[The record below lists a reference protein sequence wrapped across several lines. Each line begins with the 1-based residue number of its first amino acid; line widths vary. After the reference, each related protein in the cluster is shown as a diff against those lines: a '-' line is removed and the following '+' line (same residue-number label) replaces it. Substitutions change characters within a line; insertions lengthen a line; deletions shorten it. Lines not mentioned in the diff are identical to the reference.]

1 MNGSKPKIRIFV
13 PVCGAMI
20 FLFLCTPILIT
31 LPMSFSD
38 SSTLEFPPSGLSLR
52 WYENF
57 AHSPIWVQAMS
68 TSLQLAATSSL
79 IALLLGSLAA
89 YGLVRSNIM
98 GAVGLEAHFMAP
110 MIIPN
115 IITAIA
121 LYFAFAKLG
130 ILGTFGGLVVGHA
143 LVAIPFV
150 ITVVSGAVKA
160 FDIRIEQSARSLGA
174 KWLRVLVSIVI
185 PNIYPAL
192 FVAWIFS
199 FVISFDEVILTY
211 FLSGT
216 YVTIPKEMFTQ
227 LQEQVDPTITAV
239 ASLLIIGSLL
249 LLLATA
255 RFSAR
260 LASGNRA

>member
-1 MNGSKPKIRIFV
+1 MNNPRGKTRILV
-13 PVCGAMI
+13 PLCGALI
-20 FLFLCTPILIT
+20 FLFLCMPILIT

-38 SSTLEFPPSGLSLR
+38 SDTLQFPPSGFSLR

-57 AHSPIWVQAMS
+57 VQSPVWVQAMS
-68 TSLQLAATSSL
+68 TSLQLAAVSSV
-79 IALLLGSLAA
+79 IALTLGSLAA
-89 YGLVRSNIM
+89 YGLVRGNLVGSI
-98 GAVGLEAHFMAP
+98 GLEAHFMAP

-121 LYFAFAKLG
+121 LYFAFAKLDM
-130 ILGTFGGLVVGHA
+130 LGTFAGLVIAHA

-150 ITVVSGAVKA
+150 ITVVTGALRA
-160 FDIRIEQSARSLGA
+160 FDVRIEQSARSLGA
-174 KWLRVLVSIVI
+174 KWPRILLSIVI

-239 ASLLIIGSLL
+239 SSLLIAGSLL

-255 RFSAR
+255 RLSVR
-260 LASGNRA
+260 LASENRG